1 MKYHEPRFIAII
13 NALSVTAVYV
23 LVFFLGVTLVFH
35 GTFSD
40 IFHILFLT
48 ITSAVIFLLTYY
60 ISHYTLER
68 FIYSKIRLIYKS
80 IHSVKSGKEN
90 PARKVKSSG
99 NLLEAVGQDVEVWKE
114 EKSMEIEHLKQLE
127 QYRRDFIGNVSHELK
142 TPLFNV
148 QGYILTLL
156 DGGLEDPMINA
167 EYLKR
172 TEKSVE
178 RLIRIVEDLDEI
190 AQLESGELQLKITRF
205 DLQVLAHEVIEIL
218 ELKAFKA
225 GIILHINKS
234 DKPVLVEGDREKI
247 RQVLTNIIG
256 NSLRYGNKGGKTKIS
271 FFEMGDNILTEITDD
286 GIGIDPEDLPRVFER
301 FYRTQRGRNASKAGK
316 GLGLAIVKHI
326 MEAHRQTVNV
336 RSTVGIGTTFGFTL
350 KKMVQP

>member
-1 MKYHEPRFIAII
+1 MRYHEPRFIATI
-13 NALSVTAVYV
+13 NAATVTAIYI
-23 LVFFLGVTLVFH
+23 VFYLLGVTLIFH
-35 GTFSD
+35 GTLHD
-40 IFHILFLT
+40 LYPVLFLVVT
-48 ITSAVIFLLTYY
+48 ALVIFLVSYY

-80 IHSVKSGKEN
+80 IHSIKSGKEK
-90 PARKVKSSG
+90 PARRTNGSG
-99 NLLEAVGQDVEVWKE
+99 NLLETVGKDVEVWKE
-114 EKSMEIEHLKQLE
+114 EKSMEIEQLKQLE

-156 DGGLEDPMINA
+156 DGGLDDPTINT

-190 AQLESGELQLKITRF
+190 AQLESGEMQLKITRF
-205 DLQVLAHEVIEIL
+205 DIVALALEVLEIL
-218 ELKAFKA
+218 DLKAQKA
-225 GIILHINKS
+225 GISLFAANPE
-234 DKPVLVEGDREKI
+234 KPVFVEGDREKI

-256 NSLRYGNKGGKTKIS
+256 NSIRYGTKGGKTKIS
-271 FFEMGDNILTEITDD
+271 FFDMGDNILTEITDN
-286 GIGIDPEDLPRVFER
+286 GIGIDAEDLPRVFER
-301 FYRTQRGRNASKAGK
+301 FYRTQRGRSASKSGK

-326 MEAHRQTVNV
+326 MEAHQQTVSV
-336 RSTVGIGTTFGFTL
+336 RSSIGIGTTFGFTL